1 MGPWGPPPELRLLVW
16 WRWGAREA
24 PAGEGRDL
32 RLVVGGKAALTEEGR
47 GEGRDGDPGRRRTN
61 PASGDGRWTEVDG
74 GGEE

>member
-1 MGPWGPPPELRLLVW
+1 MGPWGPPPELRLLVR

-32 RLVVGGKAALTEEGR
+32 RLVLGGKAALTEEGQ

-61 PASGDGRWTEVDG
+61 PASGDGRWSEVDG